1 MLINIPGA
9 YATSVL
15 ALTLSHSR
23 PLPPEETLQDQQ
35 VGLAQGPMKLAL
47 LLLVL
52 VCMRFCVP
60 LLRVKSVSC
69 SQAFKA
75 KCSGGLSS
83 QYWISRLGG
92 A

>member
-35 VGLAQGPMKLAL
+35 VGLAQAPVEPL
-47 LLLVL
+47 LLPGFQ
-52 VCMRFCVP
+52 CM
-60 LLRVKSVSC
+60 
-69 SQAFKA
+69 
-75 KCSGGLSS
+75 
-83 QYWISRLGG
+83 
-92 A
+92 